1 MPHSTSF
8 LTCLILAKAQLETRG
23 LVPVLLDAL
32 MPIMPFFPQ
41 AFLPSCPSSFL
52 PFSSSFSL
60 LQTVSPHACLPSSL
74 STPPVRP
81 ASSLISLLPF
91 CPPAFLPSSL
101 PPLAVRGTS
110 RYGVSVPH
118 DNCHA
123 PGTTQHVLTVQAGR
137 LRVLYVAPERLHSA
151 MLLEALTPLM
161 PLPLVCVDEA
171 HCVAEWGHNFRQ
183 ACCCCSSSF
192 KYIWNA
198 AVLHVQNLLDRRYDD
213 TCVWVSGSVRACE
226 SFWVCAC
233 VCVRVAVILFAHAI
247 VVKAGCSARGTAMP
261 PRR

>member
-1 MPHSTSF
+1 MFDSCKGP
-8 LTCLILAKAQLETRG
+8 AGNTRACSCAAG
-23 LVPVLLDAL
+23 CADAHHALLPPSL
-32 MPIMPFFPQ
+32 PPFVPFFLF
-41 AFLPSCPSSFL
+41 AFLP
-52 PFSSSFSL
+52 SSFSL
-60 LQTVSPHACLPSSL
+60 LQTISPHACLPSSL

-81 ASSLISLLPF
+81 SSSPISLLPF

-110 RYGVSVPH
+110 PYDVSIPH

-192 KYIWNA
+192 KFIWNA

-247 VVKAGCSARGTAMP
+247 VVKAVCSARGTAMP